1 LLVFGKRFERFERV
15 IPESLEISADAFD
28 TGRVQLVDTT
38 VSDLAPKDQIGVLEH
53 SQMLGHSWAAN
64 RKTLGDLVD
73 CGRAFGQTFKNR

>member
-1 LLVFGKRFERFERV
+1 MLVFGKRFERFERV
-15 IPESLEISADAFD
+15 IPEPLEIGADAFD
-28 TGRVQLVDTT
+28 TGRVELVDSA

-73 CGRAFGQTFKNR
+73 RGRAFGQTLENR